1 MGLGDIPEEK
11 GSVIFGRFTIP
22 FDKAAVDAAS
32 KDIVPER
39 YVASELADSVKL
51 AKERGLYG

>member
-11 GSVIFGRFTIP
+11 GSVI
-22 FDKAAVDAAS
+22 VDAAS